1 MGGGGEGDGGGVLGL
16 GDGGDGVG
24 GGGATATAMPATA
37 MPATAVAASRGDG
50 DGGGGPE
57 EGSGLAAASGDGD
70 GGDTTA
76 RVPSRRGLLGGDELF
91 WTTNISQKR
100 VRRQCKRSSEG
111 DRLFRL
117 ALLVG
122 HGTRPEVLMGLTG
135 GRL

>member
-1 MGGGGEGDGGGVLGL
+1 
-16 GDGGDGVG
+16 
-24 GGGATATAMPATA
+24 

-91 WTTNISQKR
+91 WTTNISKASKETVQKFKEIDFF
-100 VRRQCKRSSEG
+100 VSHSWS
-111 DRLFRL
+111 DT
-117 ALLVG
+117 G
-122 HGTRPEVLMGLTG
+122 HARNEVLMGLNSEVLMGLTG